1 VSQLRQLS
9 LRQHDQLLIVSTLA
23 AIVFLSWWYLVQ
35 LTNQMNTMPAMNGM
49 QGMGGINA
57 GLHPWTP
64 TDLLMM
70 FIMWV
75 VMMIAMMV
83 PSAMRMVMIY
93 SHVVAKEKTQDSLI
107 TPTLAFALGYV
118 VVWSLFSL
126 VATFLQWGLES
137 AALLS
142 PMMVTT
148 SSSLGAGLL
157 IAAGIYQLTPL
168 KDTCLKYCQSPA
180 MFIVAHYKKGVIGAF
195 KNGLTHGVYC
205 LGCCWLIMG
214 LLFVGGVMNL
224 IWILAISLFVLAE
237 KLLPAKIVTSR
248 ITSSTMI
255 LAGVV
260 YLATS

>member
-1 VSQLRQLS
+1 MNQLRQLS
-9 LRQHDQLLIVSTLA
+9 LRQRDQLLIVFALA

-35 LTNQMNTMPAMNGM
+35 LNNQMNTMPAMNGM
-49 QGMGGINA
+49 QGMGTKNA
-57 GLHPWTP
+57 GIHPWTP
-64 TDLLMM
+64 TDFLMM
-70 FIMWV
+70 FIMWA
-75 VMMIAMMV
+75 VMMVAMMV

-93 SHVVAKEKTQDSLI
+93 SHVVAKEKSQNSLI

-180 MFIVAHYKKGVIGAF
+180 MFIAAHYQKGVIGAF

-205 LGCCWLIMG
+205 LGCCWLLMG

-237 KLLPAKIVTSR
+237 KLLPVKMVTGR
-248 ITSSTMI
+248 ITSLIMV

-260 YLATS
+260 YLANS

>member
-1 VSQLRQLS
+1 MTQLGQLS
-9 LRQHDQLLIVSTLA
+9 LRQRDQLLIVSALA

-35 LTNQMNTMPAMNGM
+35 LNNQMNTMPAMNDM
-49 QGMGGINA
+49 SAMGVMNA

-64 TDLLMM
+64 TDFLMM
-70 FIMWV
+70 FIMWA

-93 SHVVAKEKTQDSLI
+93 AHVVAREKTQDSPI
-107 TPTLAFALGYV
+107 TPTLAFALAYI

-126 VATFLQWGLES
+126 FATLLQWGLES
-137 AALLS
+137 VALLS

-157 IAAGIYQLTPL
+157 IAAGFYQLTPL
-168 KDTCLKYCQSPA
+168 KDSCLKYCQSPA
-180 MFIVAHYKKGVIGAF
+180 MFIAAHYQKGAMGAF
-195 KNGLTHGVYC
+195 KNGLTHGIYC
-205 LGCCWLIMG
+205 LGCCWLIMA

-237 KLLPAKIVTSR
+237 KLLPANIVTSR
-248 ITSSTMI
+248 ITGISMI
-255 LAGVV
+255 LAGVI
-260 YLATS
+260 YLAIS